1 MKTVYL
7 GLGANLGAREQ
18 SLETARRLLER
29 EGVRIRQA
37 SSLYETEPMEVAAQP
52 WFLNQVVEAETDL
65 FPLQLLSRV
74 QRIERDM
81 GRRRIVAKGPRTI
94 DIDILFYGGFRI
106 EAAGL
111 TVPHPAIRER
121 RFVLAPMAEIAPD
134 FRDPVSRKSM
144 RELLAALS
152 GQTVRKLSRMQG

>member
-18 SLETARRLLER
+18 ALETARRLLER
-29 EGVRIRQA
+29 EGLRIRRV
-37 SSLYETEPMEVAAQP
+37 SSLYETEPMELASQP
-52 WFLNQVVEAETDL
+52 WFLNQVVEAETTL
-65 FPLQLLSRV
+65 FPLQLLSRIH
-74 QRIERDM
+74 RIEIEM
-81 GRRRIVAKGPRTI
+81 GRKRIVAKGPRTI
-94 DIDILFYGGFRI
+94 DIDILFYGRFTI
-106 EAAGL
+106 DSPKL
-111 TVPHPAIRER
+111 SVPHPRFRER

-152 GQTVRKLSRMQG
+152 GQTVRKLAVTT